1 MLSPRAKRRNVPRQ
15 QRNFNQRRIVE
26 VLLDALGQ
34 RKIPEVQVVIVEVK
48 TQPAKCPCQL
58 VRQSCLA

>member
-48 TQPAKCPCQL
+48 AQPAKC
-58 VRQSCLA
+58 AG